1 MWKPTASLLVW
12 LGVGVVYTT
21 TAEVVY
27 VTDLTIF
34 TQLVGLS
41 SIPSYCCPPIRL
53 NSKLPYPDGFTKQF
67 GQYET
72 TLFLCSSS
80 GLPFHGDYGKVKVTD
95 MGKAPCAASAL
106 SYNVMSMTYS
116 ACPEGVTELQSCLC
130 SKNNNFASLRTQLS
144 SSVSYSCGGTAS
156 ADQASATLVY
166 DAYCNQDSMATF
178 DQPATPVSQYITD
191 IGAWA
196 DLAPCA
202 RSALSYNVMSMTYD
216 YCPEDASLLATCA
229 CNKNQNSLKVS
240 QGINT
245 SVRYS
250 CSSHTADV
258 SSAQAVFAAYCGL
271 NNGTSSFPTTSDPPG
286 DMTYYITALAEF
298 SSLAPCA
305 QSAVSYGV
313 LSQSYD
319 NCPNGPQALASCVCL
334 KEPMPSVVSSAI
346 TSDVKD
352 SCSSTASE
360 DISSAL
366 SVWNYYC
373 SAVKALVTPAGVT
386 ESVEQTSAIET
397 ARTGS
402 GVGTSGPASTGG
414 SRSGGSSGSG
424 SGSGSSGSSVNGSKI
439 NIGAIVGGIVGAVV
453 VLCLIAG
460 LVLFFW
466 RRSQPQEQGDKLGAT
481 QVSHPGNGKPEL
493 DSTGLA
499 AMPPTG
505 SPSPSTLKVS
515 SSLRVDNVSPVSAH
529 GNGNLPSH
537 PELQGHYT
545 YPPPAPNQLELQ
557 GQNTYPQQPQY
568 HQRPEPVLE
577 AYGSPIHEA
586 PGQHGQELYEAQ
598 GQPVPTQNAGY
609 NGMGWQSG
617 PVNSYHEMDGGW
629 HGHGHQPPRQ

>member
-1 MWKPTASLLVW
+1 MRLLQ
-12 LGVGVVYTT
+12 
-21 TAEVVY
+21 EQQFC
-27 VTDLTIF
+27 I
-34 TQLVGLS
+34 S
-41 SIPSYCCPPIRL
+41 SDP
-53 NSKLPYPDGFTKQF
+53 
-67 GQYET
+67 
-72 TLFLCSSS
+72 
-80 GLPFHGDYGKVKVTD
+80 
-95 MGKAPCAASAL
+95 
-106 SYNVMSMTYS
+106 
-116 ACPEGVTELQSCLC
+116 
-130 SKNNNFASLRTQLS
+130 
-144 SSVSYSCGGTAS
+144 
-156 ADQASATLVY
+156 TLVIH
-166 DAYCNQDSMATF
+166 SMATF

-202 RSALSYNVMSMTYD
+202 RSALSYNVMSM
-216 YCPEDASLLATCA
+216 
-229 CNKNQNSLKVS
+229 
-240 QGINT
+240 GINI

-271 NNGTSSFPTTSDPPG
+271 NNGTSSFPTTSEPPG
-286 DMTYYITALAEF
+286 DMTYYITALAKF

-313 LSQSYD
+313 FSYDYPLQQSYD

-373 SAVKALVTPAGVT
+373 SAAKALVTPAGVT

-414 SRSGGSSGSG
+414 SSSEGSSGSG

-439 NIGAIVGGIVGAVV
+439 NIGAIVGGIAGAVV
-453 VLCLIAG
+453 VICLIAG
-460 LVLFFW
+460 LAFFFW
-466 RRSQPQEQGDKLGAT
+466 RRSQPQEQGDKLGAI
-481 QVSHPGNGKPEL
+481 QASHPGNGKPEL

-515 SSLRVDNVSPVSAH
+515 SPQRADNVSPVSAH

-537 PELQGHYT
+537 PELQGHCT

-568 HQRPEPVLE
+568 HQRPEPVSE

-586 PGQHGQELYEAQ
+586 PGQHGQQLYEAQ

-609 NGMGWQSG
+609 NGMGWQRG

-629 HGHGHQPPRQ
+629 QGHGQQPPRQ

>member
-1 MWKPTASLLVW
+1 
-12 LGVGVVYTT
+12 
-21 TAEVVY
+21 
-27 VTDLTIF
+27 
-34 TQLVGLS
+34 
-41 SIPSYCCPPIRL
+41 
-53 NSKLPYPDGFTKQF
+53 
-67 GQYET
+67 
-72 TLFLCSSS
+72 
-80 GLPFHGDYGKVKVTD
+80 
-95 MGKAPCAASAL
+95 
-106 SYNVMSMTYS
+106 MSMTYS
-116 ACPEGVTELQSCLC
+116 ACPEGVTELQSCVC

-156 ADQASATLVY
+156 ADQASASLVY
-166 DAYCNQDSMATF
+166 DAYCNQDSVATF

-202 RSALSYNVMSMTYD
+202 RSALSYNVMSMVHFP
-216 YCPEDASLLATCA
+216 CPLVKFNID
-229 CNKNQNSLKVS
+229 
-240 QGINT
+240 GINT

-313 LSQSYD
+313 FSQSYD

-346 TSDVKD
+346 TSDVKY

-373 SAVKALVTPAGVT
+373 SAAKALVTPAGVT
-386 ESVEQTSAIET
+386 ESVQQTSAIET

-402 GVGTSGPASTGG
+402 GVGSSGPTSTGA
-414 SRSGGSSGSG
+414 SSSGGSSGSG
-424 SGSGSSGSSVNGSKI
+424 EGSGSSSSGSSSGSSVNGSKI
-439 NIGAIVGGIVGAVV
+439 NIGAIAGGIVGAVV

-460 LVLFFW
+460 LAFFFW
-466 RRSQPQEQGDKLGAT
+466 RRSQARKQSEKLGAL
-481 QVSHPGNGKPEL
+481 QASHPGNGKPEL
-493 DSTGLA
+493 DSTGPA
-499 AMPPTG
+499 AVPPTG
-505 SPSPSTLKVS
+505 NPSPSTLKVS
-515 SSLRVDNVSPVSAH
+515 SPPRADNVSPVSAH

-537 PELQGHYT
+537 PELQDHYT

-568 HQRPEPVLE
+568 HQRPEPVSE

-586 PGQHGQELYEAQ
+586 PGQHGQQLYEAQ
-598 GQPVPTQNAGY
+598 GQPVPTQNVGY
-609 NGMGWQSG
+609 GSMGWQSE

-629 HGHGHQPPRQ
+629 HGHGQQPPRQ